1 MMENSERWKYPVELL
16 TLKTSRPFFSS
27 IYRKFIIREDILVF
41 KIISVYLLPFCL
53 FYLAIIYLKRC
64 LISQRKLDIPVISIG
79 NITAGGTGKTPLV
92 MYIASLYQR
101 YGMGIIIASSGAGKG
116 RVRYLN
122 TEIEDEAVMIKNNF
136 PNITITG
143 KKIEE
148 IIRGMNGD
156 RKNVVIFDDG
166 FHCHYIYKDIEV
178 LVIDMANPFDNNML
192 LPSGLLRESKRE
204 LKRADVFI
212 LSHPY
217 MVDKKEYQSLVN
229 YLGYFKKPIFIM
241 DYKIDALRNNRGE
254 ISSEVIMNKVVI
266 AFTGTGSP
274 FNFFSLLSTLS
285 PSKIYGIIYPDHFN
299 YQKQDIKEL
308 ESTFFKKD
316 AEYLITTEKDY
327 VKLIKYD
334 WKTPL
339 FYLKIKPVI
348 KSINEDEFDTLLFN
362 ALK

>member
-1 MMENSERWKYPVELL
+1 MERWRYPVELL
-16 TLKTSRPFFSS
+16 KLRTSRPFFSS
-27 IYRKFIIREDILVF
+27 IYRRFILWEDLLVF
-41 KIISVYLLPFCL
+41 KIISVYLLPFSL
-53 FYLAIIYLKRC
+53 FYLAVICMKRA
-64 LISQRKLDIPVISIG
+64 LTRRRKLDIPVISVG

-92 MYIASLYQR
+92 MYIASFYQR
-101 YGMGIIIASSGAGKG
+101 YRKHIIVASSGAIKG
-116 RVRYLN
+116 RVRYFN
-122 TEIEDEAVMIKNNF
+122 TELEDEAVMVKNNF
-136 PNITITG
+136 PDITITG
-143 KKIEE
+143 KGIKE
-148 IIRGMNGD
+148 ITKGMKRD
-156 RKNVVIFDDG
+156 KKNVVIFDDG
-166 FHCHYIYKDIEV
+166 FHCHHIYKDIEV
-178 LVIDMANPFDNNML
+178 LVIDMANPFDNGWV
-192 LPSGLLRESKRE
+192 LPAGLLREPKKE

-217 MVDKKEYQSLVN
+217 MADDIMYKNLIDYLVR
-229 YLGYFKKPIFIM
+229 FKKPIFIM
-241 DYKIDALRNNRGE
+241 NYEIESFKNKRGE
-254 ISSEVIMNKVVI
+254 VSSEFIKNKVII

-285 PSKIYGIIYPDHFN
+285 PSKIYGIVYPDHFN